1 MAEQQRVLPRY
12 PVYIISKGRYENPIT
27 ARCLKR
33 DGVPF
38 RIVVEPQEAD
48 HYGVAV
54 GAEHVLTLPFANLGK
69 GSIPARNW
77 VWEHAVESGAERHW
91 ILDDNLYHFY
101 RRYKARK
108 VYCDAGPALRAAED
122 FTDRYENIAIAGLNY
137 DFFAPDR
144 SKMPPFYLNHHVY
157 SCLLIRN
164 DLPHRWRGRYNEDT
178 DLCLQ
183 VLSAGWCTVLFNAFL
198 VKKVAT
204 MRIKGGNADE
214 LYKGDGRL
222 QMARALERQWPGVVT
237 VKRRFKRPQHHI
249 ANTWKSFDTKLIRKP
264 DAELPADTEYGMD
277 LKAVKPVTSEDMKR
291 IYQAHQQEK
300 NPCDT

>member
-137 DFFAPDR
+137 DFSRLTARRCRR
-144 SKMPPFYLNHHVY
+144 S
-157 SCLLIRN
+157 
-164 DLPHRWRGRYNEDT
+164 T
-178 DLCLQ
+178 
-183 VLSAGWCTVLFNAFL
+183 
-198 VKKVAT
+198 
-204 MRIKGGNADE
+204 
-214 LYKGDGRL
+214 
-222 QMARALERQWPGVVT
+222 
-237 VKRRFKRPQHHI
+237 
-249 ANTWKSFDTKLIRKP
+249 
-264 DAELPADTEYGMD
+264 
-277 LKAVKPVTSEDMKR
+277 
-291 IYQAHQQEK
+291 
-300 NPCDT
+300 